1 VGGNFTGIFICACGR
16 RPVRSVPPSTPS
28 LPREFPELPLPAVV
42 VAWCP
47 LAQAGLTGDAS
58 VRDGPICWTRSL
70 IGTYHH
76 GLALSPGTTFGD
88 AMTWLACP
96 TLRLG
101 TAWLLFVHQHLGGV
115 DVVVYYACVRACC
128 VVAGSINAMDRPIVI
143 SVVLA
148 HGTG

>member
-1 VGGNFTGIFICACGR
+1 M
-16 RPVRSVPPSTPS
+16 
-28 LPREFPELPLPAVV
+28 
-42 VAWCP
+42 
-47 LAQAGLTGDAS
+47 
-58 VRDGPICWTRSL
+58 RDGPICWKRSL

-143 SVVLA
+143 SVVLHMEQGSIFQLLVSSIPSWPTLFA
-148 HGTG
+148 RLGEDYNCDFYNILSL